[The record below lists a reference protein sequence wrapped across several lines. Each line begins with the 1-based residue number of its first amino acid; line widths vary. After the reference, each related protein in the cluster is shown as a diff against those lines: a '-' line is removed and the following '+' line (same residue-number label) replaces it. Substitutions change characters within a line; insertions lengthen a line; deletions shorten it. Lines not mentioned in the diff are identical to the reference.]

1 MFVAGEADFVC
12 DGAALR
18 NDNEVGVEPNGTC
31 IGTLSLPP
39 MPITV
44 EICIDSVDSA
54 VAAEKGGAQRVELCS
69 DLVEGGITP
78 SAGLIAT
85 VRQKIQIGLQVMIRP
100 RGGEFHYS
108 AEAFDIMRRDIRM
121 AKQLGANGVV
131 FGLLDIDGKVE
142 VERTRE
148 LVELARPLNV
158 TYHRAFDMARDL
170 DGSLEDVIRTG
181 ADRILTSGAEVA
193 APDAVPTLKRL
204 ITAGGDRI
212 IILVGGGMKPHNAPK
227 VIAETGAKEI
237 HAGLRTTKEGPMR
250 YRNEKLVM
258 GTIPGL
264 EYNRT
269 VVLEKD
275 VAALVKAVNS

>member
-1 MFVAGEADFVC
+1 
-12 DGAALR
+12 
-18 NDNEVGVEPNGTC
+18 
-31 IGTLSLPP
+31 

-54 VAAEKGGAQRVELCS
+54 VAAERGGAQRVELCS

-85 VRQKIQIGLQVMIRP
+85 VRQTVQIGLQVMIRP
-100 RGGEFHYS
+100 RGGDFHYS
-108 AEAFDIMRRDIRM
+108 AEEFDIMRRDIRM

-142 VERTRE
+142 AERTRE

-170 DGSLEDVIRTG
+170 DKSLEDVIATG

-193 APDAVPTLKRL
+193 ASIPTLKRL
-204 ITAGGDRI
+204 IAAAGERI
-212 IILVGGGMKPHNAPK
+212 IVLVGGGLKPHNAPK

-275 VAALVKAVNS
+275 VSALVKAVNG

>member
-1 MFVAGEADFVC
+1 
-12 DGAALR
+12 
-18 NDNEVGVEPNGTC
+18 
-31 IGTLSLPP
+31 
-39 MPITV
+39 MPITL

-54 VAAEKGGAQRVELCS
+54 TAAERGGAQRVELCS

-85 VRQKIQIGLQVMIRP
+85 VRQKIQIDLQVMIRP
-100 RGGEFHYS
+100 RGGDFHYS
-108 AEAFDIMRRDIRM
+108 AEEFDVMRRDIRM

-148 LVELARPLNV
+148 LVQWARPLNV

-170 DGSLEDVIRTG
+170 DKSLEDVISTG

-193 APDAVPTLKRL
+193 ASDAISTLKRL
-204 ITAGGDRI
+204 ITTAGDRI
-212 IILVGGGMKPHNAPK
+212 IILVGGGMKPHNAPR
-227 VIAETGAKEI
+227 VITETGAQEI
-237 HAGLRTTKEGPMR
+237 HAGLRTTKAGPMR

-264 EYNRT
+264 EYDRT
-269 VVLEKD
+269 LVLQKD
-275 VAALVKAVNS
+275 VEALAGAVKSLN

>member
-1 MFVAGEADFVC
+1 
-12 DGAALR
+12 
-18 NDNEVGVEPNGTC
+18 
-31 IGTLSLPP
+31 

-44 EICIDSVDSA
+44 EICIDSTDSA
-54 VAAEKGGAQRVELCS
+54 IAAERGGARRVELCS

-85 VRQKIQIGLQVMIRP
+85 VRQKVKIGLQVMIRP
-100 RGGEFHYS
+100 RGGDFCYS
-108 AEAFDIMRRDIRM
+108 AEEFDIMRRDIRM

-131 FGLLDIDGKVE
+131 FGLLNVDGSVE

-170 DGSLEDVIRTG
+170 DKSLEDVISTG
-181 ADRILTSGAEVA
+181 ADRILTSGATVA
-193 APDAVPTLKRL
+193 ASDAVSTLKRL
-204 ITAGGDRI
+204 ISAAGDRV
-212 IILVGGGMKPHNAPK
+212 IILVGGGMKPHSAPK
-227 VIAETGAKEI
+227 VVAETGAKEI
-237 HAGLRTTKEGPMR
+237 HAGLRTTMEGPMR

-275 VAALVKAVNS
+275 VEALVKAVNS

>member
-1 MFVAGEADFVC
+1 
-12 DGAALR
+12 
-18 NDNEVGVEPNGTC
+18 
-31 IGTLSLPP
+31 

-44 EICIDSVDSA
+44 EICVDSVDSA
-54 VAAEKGGAQRVELCS
+54 LAAERGGAQRVELCC

-85 VRQKIQIGLQVMIRP
+85 VRQKIQTGLQVMIRP
-100 RGGEFHYS
+100 RGGDFHYS
-108 AEAFDIMRRDIRM
+108 AEEFDIMRRDIRM

-131 FGLLDIDGKVE
+131 FGLLDLDGNVE

-158 TYHRAFDMARDL
+158 TFHRAFDMARDL
-170 DGSLEDVIRTG
+170 DQSLEDVIRTG

-193 APDAVPTLKRL
+193 APDAVSILKRL
-204 ITAGGDRI
+204 IAAAGDRI
-212 IILVGGGMKPHNAPK
+212 IILVGGGMKPHNAPR
-227 VIAETGAKEI
+227 VIAQTGAKEI
-237 HAGLRTTKEGPMR
+237 HAGLRTTQKGPMR

-258 GTIPGL
+258 GTIAGL

-269 VVLEKD
+269 LVLQED
-275 VAALVKAVNS
+275 VAALVAAVNQ

>member
-1 MFVAGEADFVC
+1 
-12 DGAALR
+12 
-18 NDNEVGVEPNGTC
+18 
-31 IGTLSLPP
+31 
-39 MPITV
+39 MPIIV
-44 EICIDSVDSA
+44 EICIDSTDSA
-54 VAAEKGGAQRVELCS
+54 VAAERGGAQRVELCC

-100 RGGEFHYS
+100 RGGDFHYS
-108 AEAFDIMRRDIRM
+108 AEEFDIMRRDIRM
-121 AKQLGANGVV
+121 AKQLGADGVV
-131 FGLLDIDGKVE
+131 FGLLDLDGNVE
-142 VERTRE
+142 LDRTRE

-170 DGSLEDVIRTG
+170 EKSLEDVIRTG

-193 APDAVPTLKRL
+193 AADAAPILKRL
-204 ITAGGDRI
+204 IAAAGDRI
-212 IILVGGGMKPHNAPK
+212 IVLVGGGMKPHNARS

-237 HAGLRTTKEGPMR
+237 HAGLRTTQQGPMR

-258 GTIPGL
+258 GTIAGL

-269 VVLEKD
+269 VVLQKD
-275 VAALVKAVNS
+275 VAALVAAVQ

>member
-1 MFVAGEADFVC
+1 
-12 DGAALR
+12 
-18 NDNEVGVEPNGTC
+18 
-31 IGTLSLPP
+31 

-44 EICIDSVDSA
+44 EICIDSVHSA

-100 RGGEFHYS
+100 RAGDFHYS
-108 AEAFDIMRRDIRM
+108 ADEFDIMRRDIRM

-131 FGLLDIDGKVE
+131 FGLLDPEGNVE

-170 DGSLEDVIRTG
+170 DKSLEDVISTG

-193 APDAVPTLKRL
+193 AADAIPALKRL
-204 ITAGGDRI
+204 VATAGGRI
-212 IILVGGGMKPHNAPK
+212 VILVGGGMKPHNAPR
-227 VIAETGAKEI
+227 VIAETGAREI
-237 HAGLRTTKEGPMR
+237 HAGLRTTKEGPML

-269 VVLEKD
+269 VVLQKD
-275 VAALVKAVNS
+275 VEALVTVVNR

>member
-1 MFVAGEADFVC
+1 
-12 DGAALR
+12 
-18 NDNEVGVEPNGTC
+18 
-31 IGTLSLPP
+31 

-44 EICIDSVDSA
+44 EICTDSTDSA
-54 VAAEKGGAQRVELCS
+54 IAAESGGAQRVELCS

-100 RGGEFHYS
+100 RGGDFHYS
-108 AEAFDIMRRDIRM
+108 AEEFDIMRRDIRM

-131 FGLLDIDGKVE
+131 FGLLDLDGKVE
-142 VERTRE
+142 VERTRD

-170 DGSLEDVIRTG
+170 EQSLEDVISTG

-193 APDAVPTLKRL
+193 APNAVPTLQRL
-204 ITAGGDRI
+204 IAAAGERI

-227 VIAETGAKEI
+227 VVTATGAKEI
-237 HAGLRTTKEGPMR
+237 HAGLRTTMEGPMR
-250 YRNEKLVM
+250 YRNHKLVM

-269 VVLEKD
+269 VVLQKD
-275 VAALVKAVNS
+275 VEALVKAVNS

>member
-1 MFVAGEADFVC
+1 MA
-12 DGAALR
+12 
-18 NDNEVGVEPNGTC
+18 
-31 IGTLSLPP
+31 
-39 MPITV
+39 ITV
-44 EICIDSVDSA
+44 EICIDSTDSA
-54 VAAEKGGAQRVELCS
+54 VAAERGGAQRVELCS

-85 VRQKIQIGLQVMIRP
+85 VRQKVKIGLQVMIRP
-100 RGGEFHYS
+100 RGGDFYYS
-108 AEAFDIMRRDIRM
+108 AEEFDIMRRDIRM

-131 FGLLDIDGKVE
+131 FGLLNVDGSVE

-170 DGSLEDVIRTG
+170 DKSLEDVIETG

-193 APDAVPTLKRL
+193 AAVPILKRL
-204 ITAGGDRI
+204 IVAAGQRI
-212 IILVGGGMKPHNAPK
+212 IILAGGGLKPHNAPK
-227 VIAETGAKEI
+227 VIGETGAKEI
-237 HAGLRTTKEGPMR
+237 HAGLRTTKEGPMQ

-269 VVLEKD
+269 IVLEKD
-275 VAALVKAVNS
+275 VSALVKAVNAG

>member
-1 MFVAGEADFVC
+1 
-12 DGAALR
+12 
-18 NDNEVGVEPNGTC
+18 
-31 IGTLSLPP
+31 
-39 MPITV
+39 MPISV
-44 EICIDSVDSA
+44 EICVDSTDSA
-54 VAAEKGGAQRVELCS
+54 VAAERGGAQRVELCS

-100 RGGEFHYS
+100 RGGDFHYS
-108 AEAFDIMRRDIRM
+108 AEEFDIMRRDIRM

-131 FGLLDIDGKVE
+131 FGLLDPDGNLE

-170 DGSLEDVIRTG
+170 DTSLEDAIRTG

-193 APDAVPTLKRL
+193 APDAIPTLKRL
-204 ITAGGDRI
+204 IAAAGERI
-212 IILVGGGMKPHNAPK
+212 IILVGGGMKPHNARR

-264 EYNRT
+264 EYKRT
-269 VVLEKD
+269 LVLKKD
-275 VAALVKAVNS
+275 VEALVAAVNP

>member
-1 MFVAGEADFVC
+1 MA
-12 DGAALR
+12 
-18 NDNEVGVEPNGTC
+18 
-31 IGTLSLPP
+31 
-39 MPITV
+39 ITV
-44 EICIDSVDSA
+44 EICIDCTESA
-54 VAAEKGGAQRVELCS
+54 VAAERGGAQRVELCS

-85 VRQKIQIGLQVMIRP
+85 VRQKVKIGVQVMIRP
-100 RGGEFHYS
+100 RGGDFHYS
-108 AEAFDIMRRDIRM
+108 AEEFDIMRRDIRM

-131 FGLLDIDGKVE
+131 FGLLDIDGNVE

-170 DGSLEDVIRTG
+170 DKSLEDVIATG

-193 APDAVPTLKRL
+193 AAVPTLKRL
-204 ITAGGDRI
+204 IVAAGERI
-212 IILVGGGMKPHNAPK
+212 IILVGGGLKPHNAPK

-264 EYNRT
+264 EYDRT

-275 VAALVKAVNS
+275 VSALVRAVNR

>member
-1 MFVAGEADFVC
+1 
-12 DGAALR
+12 
-18 NDNEVGVEPNGTC
+18 
-31 IGTLSLPP
+31 
-39 MPITV
+39 MPIIV
-44 EICIDSVDSA
+44 EICIDSTDSA
-54 VAAEKGGAQRVELCS
+54 VAAERGGAQRVELCC

-100 RGGEFHYS
+100 RGGDFHYS
-108 AEAFDIMRRDIRM
+108 AEEFDIMRRDIRM

-131 FGLLDIDGKVE
+131 FGLLDLDGNVE
-142 VERTRE
+142 LDRTGE

-170 DGSLEDVIRTG
+170 EKSLEDVIRTG

-193 APDAVPTLKRL
+193 AADAAPILKRL
-204 ITAGGDRI
+204 IAAAGDRI
-212 IILVGGGMKPHNAPK
+212 IVLVGGGMKPHNARS

-237 HAGLRTTKEGPMR
+237 HAGLRTTQQGPMR

-258 GTIPGL
+258 GTIAGL

-269 VVLEKD
+269 VVLQKD
-275 VAALVKAVNS
+275 VAALVAAVQ